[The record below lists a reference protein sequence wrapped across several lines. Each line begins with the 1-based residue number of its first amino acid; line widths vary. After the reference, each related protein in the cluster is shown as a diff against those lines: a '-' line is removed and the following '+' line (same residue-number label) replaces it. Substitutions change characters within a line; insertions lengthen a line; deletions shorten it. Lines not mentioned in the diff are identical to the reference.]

1 MSNVIWCLVF
11 WLMTLGF
18 SIYMT
23 IAVPNIESGTDWI
36 DTRVES
42 GQDRYGNCYLYV
54 KSWQWIQLV
63 ECDRIGKAVKPVDKF
78 GNSL

>member
-1 MSNVIWCLVF
+1 MSNIIWCLVF

-23 IAVPNIESGTDWI
+23 IAVPGIESGTDWI

-42 GQDRYGNCYLYV
+42 GHDRFGNCYLYV
-54 KSWQWIQLV
+54 KPWQWIQLV

>member
-1 MSNVIWCLVF
+1 MNKYIVLVCVSVVLF
-11 WLMTLGF
+11 IGVLDL
-18 SIYMT
+18 SIQEVNT
-23 IAVPNIESGTDWI
+23 RSADDWVS
-36 DTRVES
+36 RVVES